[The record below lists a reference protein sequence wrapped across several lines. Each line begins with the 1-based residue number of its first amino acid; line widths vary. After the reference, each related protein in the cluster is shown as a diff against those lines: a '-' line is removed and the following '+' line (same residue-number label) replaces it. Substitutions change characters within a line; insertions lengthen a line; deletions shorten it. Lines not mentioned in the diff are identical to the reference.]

1 MSTPQDST
9 HAFGPGNG
17 LAVFATP
24 AEFGVAVANL
34 LPCAG
39 VERDGSNVTHAVVVI
54 YTDDGYWHVAG
65 DLAEAVMT
73 DPLAFDYLRTLP
85 AVARAIGSLDSLPG
99 IPAFTADAPDMPDLG
114 YTVPDVPY
122 AGRHRKPGRIM
133 RALGFRA

>member
-1 MSTPQDST
+1 MSTPQHST
-9 HAFGPGNG
+9 HAGGIGNAFA
-17 LAVFATP
+17 LVATP
-24 AEFGVAVANL
+24 QDFGEALARL
-34 LPCAG
+34 FTCAG
-39 VERDGSNVTHAVVVI
+39 VERDGSNVTHAVVAI

-65 DLAEAVMT
+65 DLADAVMT
-73 DPLAFDYLRTLP
+73 DPLAYDYLRTLP

-99 IPAFTADAPDMPDLG
+99 LPAFTADAPDMPDLA